1 MANCFS
7 RNAKISETFICR
19 LATWVVRLFPCFS
32 LQTIIAGAI
41 PPKRGCFVSACRT
54 AMTPFFVLREEKS
67 LAKVYEKKL
76 IFCFISICQA
86 ENRPRRRMQQSG
98 TVTETKISE
107 DQVHMDEAKPIP
119 TLYLDSRDWL
129 ISAPSIGDRPGSRRH
144 LRLHESEDIV
154 LVLQTVLWR

>member
-19 LATWVVRLFPCFS
+19 LATWVVRLFSCFS

-98 TVTETKISE
+98 TVTETK
-107 DQVHMDEAKPIP
+107 DARHATRAAKLTETDLPS
-119 TLYLDSRDWL
+119 LFSRNIL
-129 ISAPSIGDRPGSRRH
+129 AILNSNEQR
-144 LRLHESEDIV
+144 
-154 LVLQTVLWR
+154 